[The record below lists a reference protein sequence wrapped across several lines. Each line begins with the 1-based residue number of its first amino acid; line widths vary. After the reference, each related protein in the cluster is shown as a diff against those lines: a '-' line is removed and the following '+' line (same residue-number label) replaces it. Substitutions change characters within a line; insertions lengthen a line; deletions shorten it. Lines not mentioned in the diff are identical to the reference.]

1 MVQQKHDKR
10 QAQVF
15 FDFIVAINGINLEPK
30 ALIFVGRIP
39 MENFVETLPKQ
50 FKLHTER
57 NPAPGILLKLC

>member
-30 ALIFVGRIP
+30 ALIFVGKHSHGEFRWNASKTIQASYWKKSQNR
-39 MENFVETLPKQ
+39 EF
-50 FKLHTER
+50 
-57 NPAPGILLKLC
+57 G